1 MKLINR
7 YLTAAS
13 IAIIGLFACQDETL
27 TFSDALLGLEFYPV
41 EEGRSWTYRMDSTL
55 IVSGGNTI
63 LNTSSYVREEIVN
76 SFINGSG
83 DTTFVLSISKSPTI
97 DGPYRTTNTW
107 AIEKSNSRVIRIE
120 ENLGFLKLAFP
131 IREGN
136 EADNTFF
143 DQQIKVDIAQQQI
156 QPYKGWRYKV
166 LSRGNQLNVAGEQ
179 FINVT
184 TISQA
189 NNQED
194 FINDLEQRLV
204 IEHYAPNV
212 GLLSRS
218 MEIFN
223 TQCGTPCRDEAW
235 IDKAE
240 EGFSLVQT
248 LVEYN

>member
-1 MKLINR
+1 MKQINK
-7 YLTAAS
+7 YILATF
-13 IAIIGLFACQDETL
+13 IAVLGLFACQDETL
-27 TFSDALLGLEFYPV
+27 TFSDTLLGLEFYPV
-41 EEGRSWTYRMDSTL
+41 EEGRSWTYRMDST
-55 IVSGGNTI
+55 IIIGGGNTI
-63 LNTSSYVREEIVN
+63 ANTSSFLKEEIIS

-83 DTTFVLSISKSPTI
+83 DTTFVLNISKSPSLG
-97 DGPYRTTNTW
+97 GPFRTTNTW
-107 AIEKSNSRVIRIE
+107 AIEKSNSRVVKIE

-166 LSRGNQLNVAGEQ
+166 LSRGNQVNVAGEQ

-184 TISQA
+184 TIRQA
-189 NNQED
+189 DNQVD
-194 FINDLEQRLV
+194 FVNDLEQRYV
-204 IEHYAPNV
+204 IEQYAPNV
-212 GLLSRS
+212 GLLSRT

-223 TQCGTPCRDEAW
+223 TQCGTPCRDEPW

-240 EGFSLVQT
+240 EGFSVVQT